1 MYVTIAL
8 NAYGNRRRGRSWLW
22 LGRAVAAWPP
32 QLLDA
37 RFVGAAARSLL
48 GGAVLS
54 RIRLVASG

>member
-22 LGRAVAAWPP
+22 LARALAAWPP